1 MSDFIEVGK
10 VSKKTLIRT
19 ITFSCVGRIDRRKL
33 EQFQKELTALLAE
46 YGLKCVPAKPGSNYG
61 GGKDA
66 AGAQPSSPPSSRAIS
81 TSTRAVAN
89 CSSGAS

>member
-46 YGLKCVPAKPGSNYG
+46 YGLKCVPAKPGGSYG

-66 AGAQPSSPPSSRAIS
+66 AGAQPSSRGAGLKRARAAGSRGRKTGS
-81 TSTRAVAN
+81 R
-89 CSSGAS
+89 